1 MQMYVTCCV
10 APKRIVR
17 IERVKA
23 FVFILL
29 KIVYFRYKK
38 KRIHKCVCTYIQDLL
53 LLLLIILI
61 MRWFNTQSVV
71 VRSLRT
77 LP

>member
-38 KRIHKCVCTYIQDLL
+38 KEFTNVYVHIYKTFYYYY
-53 LLLLIILI
+53 
-61 MRWFNTQSVV
+61 
-71 VRSLRT
+71 
-77 LP
+77 